1 MKTNTNTNT
10 IETMQTQAIEK
21 KLTRSQK
28 DKLSALSI
36 RLLEL
41 GFHGDELRSIMD
53 AAVKKALAA
62 V

>member
-10 IETMQTQAIEK
+10 MEK
-21 KLTRSQK
+21 KPTNSQK
-28 DKLSALSI
+28 DKLSALSV